1 MREKEGLPLKKM
13 LALLL
18 ALLLLGVCFAQAES
32 AESMYDVLT
41 HLMNGRTF
49 TLTVTAESEAEEL
62 ANVIAQYGA
71 VTCTL
76 RQENDEI
83 LFTAACDGDAYL
95 NAAATKEGVRFD
107 TNLIENGT
115 FSSNWAA
122 LVPVISQEADKFS
135 VTMTGPDHELIR
147 FTCKVSGTTPDDCQV
162 EIDIGYITGPGNVH
176 SLWDGMTNDSGE
188 TSREFYF
195 TFSEEEYGLE
205 CEGASTTESA
215 EDGSLIITREET
227 GVLTYQEDEL
237 GEITFR
243 STLTIR

>member
-1 MREKEGLPLKKM
+1 MKKWI
-13 LALLL
+13 ALLL
-18 ALLLLGVCFAQAES
+18 AALLLGVCCAQMES
-32 AESMYDVLT
+32 ADSVYDALA

-49 TLTVTAESEAEEL
+49 TLTVTAESETEIL

-71 VTCTL
+71 VTCAL
-76 RQENDEI
+76 RQENDE
-83 LFTAACDGDAYL
+83 LLLTAACDGDAYL
-95 NAAATKEGVRFD
+95 NAAATKDGVRFD

-115 FSSNWAA
+115 FSSDWAA
-122 LVPVISQEADKFS
+122 LAPVITREADSFS

-147 FTCKVSGTTPDDCQV
+147 FTCKVSGTVPDDCQV

-176 SLWDGMTNDSGE
+176 SLWDGITNEGGE

-195 TFSEEEYGLE
+195 TFSEEEYGLA
-205 CEGASTTESA
+205 CEGASTVKTA
-215 EDGSLIITREET
+215 EDGSLILTREET

-243 STLTIR
+243 STLTIQ

>member
-1 MREKEGLPLKKM
+1 MKKM

-18 ALLLLGVCFAQAES
+18 ALLFLGGCFAQAES
-32 AESMYDVLT
+32 AESVYDVLAY
-41 HLMNGRTF
+41 LMNGRTF
-49 TLTVTAESEAEEL
+49 TLTVNAESEAEEL
-62 ANVIAQYGA
+62 AKVIAQYGT
-71 VTCTL
+71 VTCAL

-83 LFTAACDGDAYL
+83 LLAAACDGNAYL
-95 NAAATKEGVRFD
+95 NATATKEGVRFE

-115 FSSNWAA
+115 FSSDWAA
-122 LVPVISQEADKFS
+122 LAPVIIREAGVFS
-135 VTMTGPDHELIR
+135 VTMTGPDHEMIR
-147 FTCKVSGTTPDDCQV
+147 FTCKVSGETPDDCQV

>member
-1 MREKEGLPLKKM
+1 M
-13 LALLL
+13 
-18 ALLLLGVCFAQAES
+18 LLLGVCCAQAES
-32 AESMYDVLT
+32 VESVYDVLSQ
-41 HLMNGRTF
+41 LMNGRTF

-62 ANVIAQYGA
+62 ANTIAQYGA

-83 LFTAACDGDAYL
+83 LLAAACDGDAYL
-95 NAAATKEGVRFD
+95 NAAATKEGLRFD

-115 FSSNWAA
+115 YAGDWADLA
-122 LVPVISQEADKFS
+122 PVITREEGLFS
-135 VTMTGPDHELIR
+135 VTMTGPDHEMIR
-147 FTCKVSGTTPDDCQV
+147 FTCKVSGEAPDDCQV

-176 SLWDGMTNDSGE
+176 SLWDGITNEGSE

-195 TFSEEEYGLE
+195 TFSEEEYGME